1 MTHGY
6 GAAVVVKE
14 RANSPYMAKG
24 GSYSTPKG
32 KKVRE
37 EYLNGCKASNN

>member
-6 GAAVVVKE
+6 GAAIVVEE
-14 RANSPYMAKG
+14 RANSPHMAKG
-24 GSYSTPKG
+24 GSYYTPKG

-37 EYLNGCKASNN
+37 EYLNG